1 MSAEA
6 GPPVSVGRPAGL
18 TENVELDVDAVTLL
32 RSGQGCPQ
40 ATATLYLQHSAACLL
55 LARRTLRDREK
66 AEDAVQEAFLD
77 AWRHAGRFDPRRAS
91 VRSWLL
97 MLTHR
102 KAVDRVRHD
111 ALRATVSLELTDDP
125 HDPAPGPEQT
135 AFATLLAAPVQQ
147 AMATLPTVQR
157 EALVL
162 AYWGGF
168 TQREVAVMTRCP
180 LGTVKTRMRNG
191 MLTLARALNELEPGR
206 AGGGGSPS

>member
-1 MSAEA
+1 M
-6 GPPVSVGRPAGL
+6 
-18 TENVELDVDAVTLL
+18 DVDAETLL

-40 ATATLYLQHSAACLL
+40 ATATLYRRHSAACLL
-55 LARRTLRDREK
+55 LAHRTLRDRGK

-125 HDPAPGPEQT
+125 HDPARGPEQS

-147 AMATLPTVQR
+147 AMASLPAVQR
-157 EALVL
+157 EALML

-168 TQREVAVMTRCP
+168 TQREIAVMTRCP

-191 MLTLARALNELEPGR
+191 MRTLARGLGELEEE
-206 AGGGGSPS
+206 AAHGSARLPVVRDLPD